1 MTPLTPP
8 RKILMVVTVGGYTH
22 AGKTPSPG
30 FALPPLTL
38 MVVAPVLEIGKV
50 LAQRGHVVDFA
61 TLEGQESWTMGYEYI
76 SQLHLMGHGPS
87 HEDLEAYY
95 LRMQE
100 QDASK
105 CFTVITDSKYLFD
118 SYWT

>member
-1 MTPLTPP
+1 MTPPTPP
-8 RKILMVVTVGGYTH
+8 RKVLMVVTVGGYTH
-22 AGKTPSPG
+22 AGKTPSQG

-100 QDASK
+100 
-105 CFTVITDSKYLFD
+105 
-118 SYWT
+118 